1 MSDEVMLIVI
11 FILPLTAM
19 AVVTMALVWF
29 VALNARPLPR
39 AAWMAGLAYL
49 IIAPVYFFV
58 PLNGLQIAGG
68 LLAAFPM
75 ALIIFW
81 YWYGDFRSRWVD
93 EAAADGVRL
102 ENNNW
107 KVGLAMLI
115 ATIVAAGI
123 KVYLRHGFRGH

>member
-1 MSDEVMLIVI
+1 
-11 FILPLTAM
+11 
-19 AVVTMALVWF
+19 
-29 VALNARPLPR
+29 
-39 AAWMAGLAYL
+39 MAGLAYL

>member
-58 PLNGLQIAGG
+58 PLNGFQIAGG
-68 LLAAFPM
+68 LLAAIPM

-93 EAAADGVRL
+93 EAAADGVKL
-102 ENNNW
+102 ENSNW
-107 KVGLAMLI
+107 KIGLGTLI
-115 ATIVAAGI
+115 AMIVVAGV
-123 KVYLRHGFRGH
+123 KVYLRRRFRGY